1 MRKHW
6 NMLNA
11 RTLGALALPNAC
23 ERCFWL
29 HQRIGAPPTPFP
41 GIFSSIDSYSKKV
54 LQAALKHAQRL
65 PHWFEQ
71 FELNG
76 EPLPV
81 PHYSWFKIATGH
93 GSLQLSGT
101 PDEILLAPDGSLII
115 IDYKTA
121 RYNPEDHLRP
131 LYEVQLNVYARIA
144 ENLAPRSGYP
154 FPCRVQTLGLM
165 YYDPLT
171 EVDHPDKINTRGFL
185 WSSMRTGFPSS
196 GATSGLTSCSR
207 GRGQSSRNP
216 PRLLAR
222 PHAKSAPCMSQSRT
236 RCCQSHNFRYTT
248 TGDRL
253 P

>member
-29 HQRIGAPPTPFP
+29 HQRIGAPQTPFP

-54 LQAALKHAQRL
+54 LQAAMQHAQRL

-81 PHYSWFKIATGH
+81 PHHSWFKIATGH

-101 PDEILLAPDGSLII
+101 PDEILRAPDGSLII

-121 RYNPEDHLRP
+121 RYNPKDHLRP

-144 ENLAPRSGYP
+144 ENLAPRDGYP
-154 FPCRVQTLGLM
+154 FPCRVRTLGLM

-171 EVDHPDKINTRGFL
+171 EVDRPDKINMRGFL
-185 WSSMRTGFPSS
+185 MEFHAHWVPI
-196 GATSGLTSCSR
+196 
-207 GRGQSSRNP
+207 
-216 PRLLAR
+216 PRRDAWIDELLAR
-222 PHAKSAPCMSQSRT
+222 AWAILSQPTPPAGASNCKTCQTYEAIAKALR
-236 RCCQSHNFRYTT
+236 
-248 TGDRL
+248 
-253 P
+253 

>member
-1 MRKHW
+1 
-6 NMLNA
+6 MLNA

-29 HQRIGAPPTPFP
+29 HQRIGAPQTPFP

-54 LQAALKHAQRL
+54 LQAAMQHAQRL

-81 PHYSWFKIATGH
+81 PHHSWFKIATGH

-101 PDEILLAPDGSLII
+101 PDEILRAPDGSLII

-121 RYNPEDHLRP
+121 RYNPKDHLRP

-144 ENLAPRSGYP
+144 ENLAPRDGYP
-154 FPCRVQTLGLM
+154 FPCRVRTLGLM

-171 EVDHPDKINTRGFL
+171 EVDRPDKINMRGFL
-185 WSSMRTGFPSS
+185 MEFHAHWVPI
-196 GATSGLTSCSR
+196 
-207 GRGQSSRNP
+207 
-216 PRLLAR
+216 PRRDAWIDELLAR
-222 PHAKSAPCMSQSRT
+222 AWAILSQPTPPAGASNCKTCQTYEAIAKALR
-236 RCCQSHNFRYTT
+236 
-248 TGDRL
+248 
-253 P
+253 

>member
-1 MRKHW
+1 MRTNW
-6 NMLNA
+6 DVLSA
-11 RTLGALALPNAC
+11 RTLGALALPDAC

-29 HQRIGAPPTPFP
+29 HQRIGAPDSPFP

-54 LQAALKHAQRL
+54 LQAALQYAQRL
-65 PHWFEQ
+65 PHWFER
-71 FELNG
+71 FGLHG
-76 EPLPV
+76 EPLPS
-81 PHYSWFKIATGH
+81 PHHSWFKIATGH

-121 RYNPEDHLRP
+121 RYNPKDHLRP

-144 ENLAPRSGYP
+144 ENLAPRNGYP

-185 WSSMRTGFPSS
+185 MEFHAHWVPIQR
-196 GATSGLTSCSR
+196 R
-207 GRGQSSRNP
+207 DEWIDE
-216 PRLLAR
+216 LLAR
-222 PHAKSAPCMSQSRT
+222 AWAILSQPAPPAGAPTCKICPVYESIANALLSIA
-236 RCCQSHNFRYTT
+236 
-248 TGDRL
+248 
-253 P
+253 

>member
-1 MRKHW
+1 MHGRSAR
-6 NMLNA
+6 LRCPTPASGASGCTNA
-11 RTLGALALPNAC
+11 SAR
-23 ERCFWL
+23 RDS
-29 HQRIGAPPTPFP
+29 PFP

-54 LQAALKHAQRL
+54 LQAALQHAQRL
-65 PHWFEQ
+65 PHWFER
-71 FELNG
+71 FGLHG
-76 EPLPV
+76 EPLPLS
-81 PHYSWFKIATGH
+81 HHSWFKVATGH

-121 RYNPEDHLRP
+121 RYNPKDHLRP

-171 EVDHPDKINTRGFL
+171 EVNRPDKINTRGFL
-185 WSSMRTGFPSS
+185 MEFHAHWVPIQR
-196 GATSGLTSCSR
+196 R
-207 GRGQSSRNP
+207 DEWIDE
-216 PRLLAR
+216 LLAR
-222 PHAKSAPCMSQSRT
+222 AWAILSQPSPACWQSRL
-236 RCCQSHNFRYTT
+236 QNLPSLSSHRQRAAIEQVKFRYTT
-248 TGDRL
+248 RGDRL

>member
-6 NMLNA
+6 NTLNA

-54 LQAALKHAQRL
+54 LQAALQHAQRL
-65 PHWFEQ
+65 PHWFER
-71 FELNG
+71 FELHG
-76 EPLPV
+76 EPLPS
-81 PHYSWFKIATGH
+81 PHHSWFKIATGH

-101 PDEILLAPDGSLII
+101 PDEILLAPNGSLII

-121 RYNPEDHLRP
+121 RYNPKDHLRP

-171 EVDHPDKINTRGFL
+171 EVDRPDKINTRGFL
-185 WSSMRTGFPSS
+185 MEFHAHWVPIPRRDAWIDELLMRAWAILSQPAPPA
-196 GATSGLTSCSR
+196 GASNCKT
-207 GRGQSSRNP
+207 
-216 PRLLAR
+216 
-222 PHAKSAPCMSQSRT
+222 
-236 RCCQSHNFRYTT
+236 CQAYRAIANA
-248 TGDRL
+248 L

>member
-6 NMLNA
+6 NTLNA

-54 LQAALKHAQRL
+54 LQAALQHAQRL
-65 PHWFEQ
+65 PHWFER
-71 FELNG
+71 FELHG
-76 EPLPV
+76 EPLPS
-81 PHYSWFKIATGH
+81 PHHSWFKIATGH

-101 PDEILLAPDGSLII
+101 PDEILLAPNGSLII

-121 RYNPEDHLRP
+121 RYNPKDHLRP

-171 EVDHPDKINTRGFL
+171 EVDRPDKINTRGFL
-185 WSSMRTGFPSS
+185 MEFHAHWVPIPRRDAWIDELLMRAWAILSQPAPPA
-196 GATSGLTSCSR
+196 GASNCKTCQAYRAIANAL
-207 GRGQSSRNP
+207 
-216 PRLLAR
+216 PRA
-222 PHAKSAPCMSQSRT
+222 
-236 RCCQSHNFRYTT
+236 
-248 TGDRL
+248 GVI
-253 P
+253 

>member
-6 NMLNA
+6 NTLNA

-54 LQAALKHAQRL
+54 LQAALQHAQRL
-65 PHWFEQ
+65 PHWFER
-71 FELNG
+71 FGLHG
-76 EPLPV
+76 EPLPLS
-81 PHYSWFKIATGH
+81 HHSWFKVATGH

-121 RYNPEDHLRP
+121 RYNPKDHLRP

-144 ENLAPRSGYP
+144 ENLAPRGGYP

-171 EVDHPDKINTRGFL
+171 EVDRPDKINTRGFL
-185 WSSMRTGFPSS
+185 MEFHAHWVPIQR
-196 GATSGLTSCSR
+196 R
-207 GRGQSSRNP
+207 DEWIDE
-216 PRLLAR
+216 LLAR
-222 PHAKSAPCMSQSRT
+222 AWAILSQPAPPDGASNCKT
-236 RCCQSHNFRYTT
+236 CQAYQAIANA
-248 TGDRL
+248 L